1 MRLSLRFRQLSHKS
15 YAALLNLNRLCGTT
29 TIATHTHTT
38 DLCISLWLTDE
49 TTHAGWGD
57 YHRSEVR
64 TRRVQRFG
72 WPKCSLQLTPCSA
85 PPYLALP
92 CRVLWRV
99 GVNNNM
105 KLQQQRTGDFVG
117 GKKRFEVFALL
128 WFELFWFDV
137 ISQRCSLM
145 FFDMHQHTLAQRATC
160 CTQYRE

>member
-15 YAALLNLNRLCGTT
+15 YAARLNLNRLCGTT

-38 DLCISLWLTDE
+38 DVCISLWLTDE

-57 YHRSEVR
+57 YHRSARCER
-64 TRRVQRFG
+64 GEFN
-72 WPKCSLQLTPCSA
+72 A
-85 PPYLALP
+85 LAGQNAVYNWRLALPRPTLP

-105 KLQQQRTGDFVG
+105 KLQQQRAGDFVG

-145 FFDMHQHTLAQRATC
+145 FFDTHQHTLAQRATC
-160 CTQYRE
+160 CTEYRG